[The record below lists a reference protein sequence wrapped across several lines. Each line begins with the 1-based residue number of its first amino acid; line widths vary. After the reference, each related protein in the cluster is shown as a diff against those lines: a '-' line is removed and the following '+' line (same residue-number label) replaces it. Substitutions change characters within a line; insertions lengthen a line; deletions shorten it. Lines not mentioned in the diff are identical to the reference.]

1 MGRWWCAGP
10 PPAWRSPP
18 ANSAESKA
26 TENSQFSLRNLLELP
41 TISLS
46 KVVRLPSQVAGSPPK
61 FHGDRDIL
69 SGLASGDLSTT
80 RRKVSSA
87 AIGSSPLHESDVRSS
102 GGQYCSV
109 FPHVG

>member
-69 SGLASGDLSTT
+69 GQPDRKST
-80 RRKVSSA
+80 RLNSSHRTISYA
-87 AIGSSPLHESDVRSS
+87 
-102 GGQYCSV
+102 V
-109 FPHVG
+109 FCLKKKKTQPM

>member
-69 SGLASGDLSTT
+69 E
-80 RRKVSSA
+80 RF
-87 AIGSSPLHESDVRSS
+87 HRSS
-102 GGQYCSV
+102 RLEGPLEAALEAPRRDRAAALTV
-109 FPHVG
+109 TIRL

>member
-69 SGLASGDLSTT
+69 SHPTGRVSGIAGNHVPAGTPGVTHLS
-80 RRKVSSA
+80 
-87 AIGSSPLHESDVRSS
+87 GHGP
-102 GGQYCSV
+102 
-109 FPHVG
+109 